1 MLLTLAL
8 VLAALLG
15 VAPAAAQ
22 TVGSSVARPATA
34 LVAPIVAATAAPDK
48 EKLDEEAP
56 DSPRASMR
64 SYFDLA
70 ERGRFADAAVYL
82 DLPHGMEKRGPDLAS
97 KLYAVLSARLLVNPE
112 QLSPLS
118 QGKPGG
124 GLPDGVEELGRIPDP
139 KKRPVPIRIVHHESR
154 GPDDEA
160 RWLFSQATLTRIDG
174 LYGDLPDRWMREHL
188 PAALLASGPLSISWW
203 QWLAMPL
210 LAALCLLPG
219 RLLAS
224 LLSGLSRILLPKQPW
239 SARLLQRLERPV
251 ATGIA
256 LGLFV
261 GLGPYL
267 ALTIRAQDVVDR
279 GIRALGYLIFF
290 WALMRVVAVVG
301 DEIAHGDW
309 ARTRPSARSLSAVG
323 VKLGKVV
330 VGALAL
336 MVALS
341 ELGYPAT
348 SVVAGLGIGGIAL
361 ALAAQKTVENLFGS
375 VAILADQPF
384 RIGDWVRVDTVEG
397 SIESIGLRSTRLRTI
412 ERTAIVIPNGKLADM
427 RIENFG
433 ARDRIRFAT
442 KLPLARSTPTETV
455 RRIVTEV
462 TDRVKAHPKVRR
474 DDVFVH
480 LSSLGEGSYDVE
492 VAAPLETTDFNE
504 FASAREELLV
514 VCLEIVGAA
523 GATLAVP
530 VRQLVAP
537 PPNGKSA
544 PALAGNAS

>member
-1 MLLTLAL
+1 
-8 VLAALLG
+8 
-15 VAPAAAQ
+15 
-22 TVGSSVARPATA
+22 
-34 LVAPIVAATAAPDK
+34 
-48 EKLDEEAP
+48 
-56 DSPRASMR
+56 
-64 SYFDLA
+64 
-70 ERGRFADAAVYL
+70 
-82 DLPHGMEKRGPDLAS
+82 
-97 KLYAVLSARLLVNPE
+97 
-112 QLSPLS
+112 
-118 QGKPGG
+118 
-124 GLPDGVEELGRIPDP
+124 
-139 KKRPVPIRIVHHESR
+139 
-154 GPDDEA
+154 
-160 RWLFSQATLTRIDG
+160 
-174 LYGDLPDRWMREHL
+174 
-188 PAALLASGPLSISWW
+188 LSISYW

-210 LAALCLLPG
+210 LALVCLLPG
-219 RLLAS
+219 RLFAAVLSALA
-224 LLSGLSRILLPKQPW
+224 RILVPKLPW
-239 SARLLQRLERPV
+239 SARLLQQLERPV
-251 ATGIA
+251 TTGVA
-256 LGLFV
+256 LALFV
-261 GLGPYL
+261 AAAPYL
-267 ALTIRAQDVVDR
+267 ALTIRGQDVVDR

-290 WALMRVVAVVG
+290 WALVRAVVVVG

-384 RIGDWVRVDTVEG
+384 RIGDWVRVDSVEG

-412 ERTAIVIPNGKLADM
+412 ERTAVVIPNGKLADM

-442 KLPLARSTPTETV
+442 KLQLARSTPTEVV

-462 TDRVKAHPKVRR
+462 TSKVNAHPKVRR
-474 DDVFVH
+474 EDVFVH
-480 LSSLGEGSYDVE
+480 LSSLGEASYDID

-504 FASAREELLV
+504 FAAVREELLV
-514 VCLEIVGAA
+514 ACLDIVGAA

-530 VRQLVAP
+530 MRQLVEP
-537 PPNGKSA
+537 HPNGKSA
-544 PALAGNAS
+544 EAAPGKAS